1 MFLRSTRGP
10 SEEERTKL
18 CKIVTLNGIKTISN
32 YVNHSVDT
40 EIDESF
46 R

>member
-1 MFLRSTRGP
+1 MFLRSIRGP

-32 YVNHSVDT
+32 YVNHIAHTD
-40 EIDESF
+40 IDAALK
-46 R
+46 